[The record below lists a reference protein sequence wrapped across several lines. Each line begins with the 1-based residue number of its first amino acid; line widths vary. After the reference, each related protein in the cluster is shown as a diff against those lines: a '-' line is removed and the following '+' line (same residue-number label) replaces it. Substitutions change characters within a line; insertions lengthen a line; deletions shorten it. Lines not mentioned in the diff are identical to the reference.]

1 MREQIDWTFV
11 ALVFGGGLVPVL
23 FPASVVRFY
32 KWFHGPHALRV
43 QQLEPRHA
51 RNAGI
56 VWIVI
61 MAVIAY
67 ATDGFRHG

>member
-1 MREQIDWTFV
+1 VREGIDWTFV
-11 ALVFGGGLVPVL
+11 ALVSGFGLVLVL
-23 FPASVVRFY
+23 FPAPVLRFY
-32 KWFHGPHALRV
+32 KWFHGPRALRV

-67 ATDGFRHG
+67 ATDGFRR